1 MSWLPTSVAALV
13 TADDR
18 LARATW
24 SRLAEPGD
32 GTASDLIGQLG
43 AGPALDQ
50 VLRGDRKDHDKFRA
64 REAALDP
71 RPGLDLLRRLGGRLV
86 CPGDPEWPAGLDVLA
101 APPICLWVRGPL
113 DLGESGERSVSIVG
127 SRAAT
132 AYGQDVTY
140 ALAEGCAERGFTVV
154 SGAALGIDGC
164 AHAAA
169 LRVGG
174 RTVGVLA
181 GGVDRPYP
189 RANEELIARIAESGA
204 LLSEVPPGSAPM
216 RNRFIQRNRMIA
228 TISGGTVV
236 VEAAI
241 RSGALNTART
251 AAANG
256 RPVGAVPGPVTSY
269 VSGGCH
275 QIIREGWAVAVTDA
289 AEVADLVG
297 RIGFDLAP
305 RPAAPVRDDWDD
317 LDEVE
322 RRVLEALPKQR
333 GSVPE
338 KVAAVAGLDAD
349 TVRSALGRL
358 ALRNL
363 ALRNGSGW
371 RRGVLPPADG

>member
-1 MSWLPTSVAALV
+1 MSSVPGSVAALV
-13 TADDR
+13 TTDDR

-32 GTASDLIGQLG
+32 AIATDLIGALG
-43 AGPALDQ
+43 AGPALDR
-50 VLRGDRKDHDKFRA
+50 VLRGDRKDHDRFRA

-71 RPGLDLLRRLGGRLV
+71 RPGLDVLRRLGGRLV
-86 CPGDPEWPAGLDVLA
+86 CPGDAEWPAGLDVLA

-113 DLGESGERSVSIVG
+113 DLAEGCERSVSIVG

-140 ALAEGCAERGFTVV
+140 ALSEGCVERGFTVV

-169 LRVGG
+169 LRVDG
-174 RTVGVLA
+174 RTLGVLA

-189 RANEELIARIAESGA
+189 RANEDLIARIAESGA

-251 AAANG
+251 AQAHG
-256 RPVGAVPGPVTSY
+256 RPVGTVPGPVTSY

-275 QIIREGWAVAVTDA
+275 QILREGWAVAVTDA

-297 RIGFDLAP
+297 RIGLDLAP
-305 RPAAPVRDDWDD
+305 RPAAPVRAGWDD

-333 GSVPE
+333 GSAPE

-349 TVRSALGRL
+349 SVRSALGRL

-363 ALRNGSGW
+363 AVRNGSGW
-371 RRGVLPPADG
+371 RRGALPPADG